1 MATIATR
8 INSSGTYF
16 VNGTFDEITYNR
28 TSPVIKNL
36 LTSTEEIN
44 LWGTYLNLVTA
55 DQTAAPNATLTAE
68 RIQVDPTGYTAI
80 VSIPTIVG
88 AVYTF
93 SLWVKSYTGSS
104 GTWGVNWYSNSSGHH
119 RTTFPITGEW
129 ARHSFTF
136 TADNFQTNVYVADN
150 RSGLATI
157 TDGYVWGAQFEIAA
171 NATIYQG
178 ITSSGTLITPTFKN
192 KVTSDAVY
200 VTDIFDEVTYN
211 TSSGVVK
218 NLLSWSEY
226 FKAWEVGD
234 QSGWFYNL
242 TPNQVTFNVIA
253 GPAPNTLAGKLID
266 IPAALGSQIHR
277 IYTNSA
283 PFTSGVTYTLSIYAK
298 AAERTKFM
306 MFHEETLGR
315 VGIDVDLEAVTA
327 TASNGSPTNIFINSA
342 GNGWYRAGFT
352 FTATQTGNTVVTIV
366 RMRNAASAAT
376 YIGDGSSG
384 IYVWGVQLEESSSA
398 TSYQGNG
405 IRTSTVFGTNA
416 TPLSPGFVKREDI
429 NGSIYVT
436 GTFDEVTGIT

>member
-16 VNGTFDEITYNR
+16 VNGSFDEIT
-28 TSPVIKNL
+28 
-36 LTSTEEIN
+36 TSTI
-44 LWGTYLNLVTA
+44 
-55 DQTAAPNATLTAE
+55 
-68 RIQVDPTGYTAI
+68 
-80 VSIPTIVG
+80 
-88 AVYTF
+88 
-93 SLWVKSYTGSS
+93 
-104 GTWGVNWYSNSSGHH
+104 
-119 RTTFPITGEW
+119 RTTTDTVY
-129 ARHSFTF
+129 AR
-136 TADNFQTNVYVADN
+136 
-150 RSGLATI
+150 L
-157 TDGYVWGAQFEIAA
+157 
-171 NATIYQG
+171 
-178 ITSSGTLITPTFKN
+178 L
-192 KVTSDAVY
+192 
-200 VTDIFDEVTYN
+200 DEVTYN

-218 NLLSWSEY
+218 NLMSWSEY
-226 FKAWEVGD
+226 FKAWDIGD

-242 TPNQVTFNVIA
+242 TPNQVTFDVVA

-266 IPAALGSQIHR
+266 MPAALGSQIHR

-315 VGIDVDLEAVTA
+315 VGIDVDLDAVTA
-327 TASNGSPTNIFINSA
+327 TASNGSPANIFITST

-398 TSYQGNG
+398 TLYQGNG
-405 IRTSTVFGTNA
+405 IRTSTVFGTKA
-416 TPLSPGFVKREDI
+416 TPLSPGFAKREAVD
-429 NGSIYVT
+429 GTVYVT
-436 GTFDEVTGIT
+436 GSFDEFTGLA